1 MSAASAVRAV
11 AARAPE
17 LLRERSFRRYWTG
30 QTVSQL
36 GDQVTFLVLPLS
48 EVLILHADAAQ
59 MGWLSMAAVL
69 PALLFSLVAGAWVDG
84 RGRRRQVMIAA
95 DLARAVLM
103 ASVPLAYAFGRL
115 TMVQLYAVAFAVGTL
130 GVVFAVSNAALFVS
144 LVAPEQY
151 VEGKSLTNGSSAFS
165 FMAGPSVGGLLVQ
178 VLAAPFALLVDA
190 VSYVVSAL
198 LLGRITPAEPPAAR
212 RGKGQ
217 LLVGLRYLARSRS
230 LRALLLAAATVNF
243 FNYIFHALVLLYA
256 VRQLGLNAGTLG
268 VVLGAGAIG
277 GVLGAVFAG
286 RLVRVLGVGRT
297 VLLGYFGFP
306 APLVLVPLAGGPKV
320 VILAAFFAAE
330 FLSGVG
336 VMLLDIASGSLQ
348 AALTP
353 NALRS
358 RISGAWQTVNY
369 GMRPLGAL
377 TGGLLGST
385 LGLRPTLWL
394 ATVGGVLCVL
404 WLLPSPVPRM
414 HALPPKAQDPVT
426 DPDPSPAPAAV
437 PAGP

>member
-1 MSAASAVRAV
+1 
-11 AARAPE
+11 
-17 LLRERSFRRYWTG
+17 
-30 QTVSQL
+30 
-36 GDQVTFLVLPLS
+36 
-48 EVLILHADAAQ
+48 
-59 MGWLSMAAVL
+59 
-69 PALLFSLVAGAWVDG
+69 
-84 RGRRRQVMIAA
+84 
-95 DLARAVLM
+95 
-103 ASVPLAYAFGRL
+103 
-115 TMVQLYAVAFAVGTL
+115 
-130 GVVFAVSNAALFVS
+130 
-144 LVAPEQY
+144 
-151 VEGKSLTNGSSAFS
+151 
-165 FMAGPSVGGLLVQ
+165 
-178 VLAAPFALLVDA
+178 
-190 VSYVVSAL
+190 
-198 LLGRITPAEPPAAR
+198 
-212 RGKGQ
+212 
-217 LLVGLRYLARSRS
+217 
-230 LRALLLAAATVNF
+230 
-243 FNYIFHALVLLYA
+243 
-256 VRQLGLNAGTLG
+256 
-268 VVLGAGAIG
+268 
-277 GVLGAVFAG
+277 
-286 RLVRVLGVGRT
+286 VLGVGRT

-414 HALPPKAQDPVT
+414 HALPPKAPDPVT